1 MSLRGVGGSDT
12 KARPPPF
19 LHSRSLP
26 VVTVASRPPSP
37 TQHQQQNQPGLID
50 SHTYFFPL
58 LLSSEV
64 QLTFCID
71 IVAIICFVSFN
82 VCKKKHLWVGEDCG
96 TLALTT
102 ELLTAV
108 GPGEESLSRR
118 GSSVQLAMTP
128 KKNSTISL
136 DITGKNGKIISKVY
150 HL

>member
-1 MSLRGVGGSDT
+1 MFAKNL
-12 KARPPPF
+12 
-19 LHSRSLP
+19 
-26 VVTVASRPPSP
+26 
-37 TQHQQQNQPGLID
+37 
-50 SHTYFFPL
+50 
-58 LLSSEV
+58 
-64 QLTFCID
+64 C
-71 IVAIICFVSFN
+71 
-82 VCKKKHLWVGEDCG
+82 VGEDCG